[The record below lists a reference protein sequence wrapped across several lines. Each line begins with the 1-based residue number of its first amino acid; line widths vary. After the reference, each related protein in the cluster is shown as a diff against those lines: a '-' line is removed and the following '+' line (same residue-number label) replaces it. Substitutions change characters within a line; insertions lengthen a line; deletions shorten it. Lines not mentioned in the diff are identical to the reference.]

1 MQAPQT
7 AQEPFAAPPAVQEP
21 AEAFEVRQE
30 PRAYNQP
37 REPEQPKKV
46 LTFDGFVGVRRTGL
60 EMIAL
65 QSERSPQ
72 MLDIQLRAG
81 TEDAWGRQVLSLGRT
96 EGRDHGYRAYPE
108 STLRNLERAA
118 GDNRAEV
125 EGGHVLGFRANVIYN
140 EKRDLWLPTRFGS
153 SRLEPVTQDT
163 MRQQVEAQREA
174 REQGLVSRSRQAR
187 RQLDQQRRQTI
198 EISRDHDRGY
208 GLGD

>member
-1 MQAPQT
+1 M
-7 AQEPFAAPPAVQEP
+7 
-21 AEAFEVRQE
+21 RQE

-37 REPEQPKKV
+37 REPEQPKKGEQDQPKKV

-81 TEDAWGRQVLSLGRT
+81 TEDAWGRQVLSLGRN

-118 GDNRAEV
+118 DDNRAEL

-174 REQGLVSRSRQAR
+174 REQGSCPGRVRLVVSWTSSGVRPSRSPVTTTVATGWATR
-187 RQLDQQRRQTI
+187 R
-198 EISRDHDRGY
+198 G
-208 GLGD
+208 G